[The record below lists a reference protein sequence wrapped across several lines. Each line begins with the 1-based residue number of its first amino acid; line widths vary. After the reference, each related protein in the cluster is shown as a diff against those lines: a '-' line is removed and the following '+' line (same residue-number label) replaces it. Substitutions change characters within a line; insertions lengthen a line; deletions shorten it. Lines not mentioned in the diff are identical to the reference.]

1 MNMSE
6 KISRNTQNAAAQGL
20 ELENP
25 RWLTKILND
34 LLKHTQNQSNKLK
47 LSSLLHIESTVRVLS
62 NNIVWNSGA
71 SDNLNE
77 ETEGTDRFRM
87 SFQLLKFYNGAI
99 RTLDENKE
107 YDAWLRGFIKAKIRQ
122 DGGILLSNIMPVYL
136 IDHDY
141 EDKERNQSDNQKTSS
156 RLAELGLNKLF
167 KAGWENEM
175 DRPMEMRKRRR
186 ALISDLIHCSNNF
199 NPSSPP
205 LLTGI
210 ESVLGIRP
218 TKTNPFGDST
228 GFVQWLWGKE
238 HSRHIN
244 QFPQSNINKAHI
256 TCLLAYLHCLN
267 FHPDAPATGNEDDA
281 QGGFFSALQSH
292 RLA

>member
-1 MNMSE
+1 M
-6 KISRNTQNAAAQGL
+6 KI
-20 ELENP
+20 
-25 RWLTKILND
+25 
-34 LLKHTQNQSNKLK
+34 
-47 LSSLLHIESTVRVLS
+47 
-62 NNIVWNSGA
+62 
-71 SDNLNE
+71 
-77 ETEGTDRFRM
+77 
-87 SFQLLKFYNGAI
+87 I

-156 RLAELGLNKLF
+156 RLAELDLNKLL

-175 DRPMEMRKRRR
+175 DRPMEMRKRLRR
-186 ALISDLIHCSNNF
+186 ALISDLIHRSNNF

-256 TCLLAYLHCLN
+256 SCLLAYLHCLN

-292 RLA
+292 IDWHKDGEKISTRIGEFLVNKRQDRNLQLGCLRVSKTVKMSSIGHKKRMRISNSIVAT